1 MSIANK
7 VLYVCILLSV
17 LFHSPIAL
25 SQQLQLKIAGDPQ
38 SGFYVNVY
46 DGNQMLVTNSEE
58 FSIDLFNTDLSTH
71 ASIKWKGQ
79 TWTGNDKSITLL
91 RDSYVKEFDAN
102 LSVKVMYTYQIVGNA
117 EIKRTGKIKYRNTVP
132 LI

>member
-7 VLYVCILLSV
+7 VLFVFILSSL
-17 LFHSPIAL
+17 LFHSTIAI
-25 SQQLQLKIAGDPQ
+25 SQQLQLKVAGDQQ

-71 ASIKWKGQ
+71 ASIEWKG
-79 TWTGNDKSITLL
+79 
-91 RDSYVKEFDAN
+91 E
-102 LSVKVMYTYQIVGNA
+102 M
-117 EIKRTGKIKYRNTVP
+117 KIK
-132 LI
+132 